1 MNKANQST
9 ARFDQNATA
18 GKLLFLAVISIA
30 LCSFGPLA
38 LFAPVPLSV
47 AFLLYG
53 RPLAFIIGAVS
64 TAVLWGVSLSVKGFP
79 PMFGGLYLAAFLYA
93 WCVAEIVF
101 RNINPVRGLTFGG
114 LILVL
119 LSASSII
126 AYDKLSPVSLKKEI
140 HSQTAK
146 LMQDLKK
153 QQKSTPGLTG
163 KEAMEFENLVEHPEK
178 LANEIYNTLPSIVF
192 VFSFFG
198 LWITLFV
205 TLRNSIIWRYRV
217 QYNFNSADL
226 LRFRAPDF
234 FVWPLIVSL
243 VMVIGADYGMPA
255 GFETIGT
262 NLLYCLG
269 VFYLFQGFGVYND
282 FLKFIRIGGFVKVLF
297 LVFTLFM
304 GYKFLALLGLFD
316 LWFDFRKFFTKTK
329 KDEGD
334 IL

>member
-1 MNKANQST
+1 MSRVQST
-9 ARFDQNATA
+9 TRFDQNATA
-18 GKLLFLAVISIA
+18 GKLLFLAIISIA

-38 LFAPVPLSV
+38 LFAPVPLTV

-53 RPLAFIIGAVS
+53 RPLTFLLGAIS
-64 TAVLWGVSLSVKGFP
+64 TAVLWGISVSVKGFP
-79 PMFGGLYLAAFLYA
+79 PVFGGLYLAAFLYA
-93 WCVAEIVF
+93 TCVAEIIF

-114 LILVL
+114 LFLVL

-126 AYDKLSPVSLKKEI
+126 AYDRISPVTLKEEI
-140 HSQTAK
+140 HTQTAK
-146 LMQDLKK
+146 LMTDIKK
-153 QQKSTPGLTG
+153 QQKATPGLTG
-163 KEAMEFENLVEHPEK
+163 EEAMEFENLVDHPEK
-178 LANEIYNTLPSIVF
+178 LANEIYNSLPSLIF

-198 LWITLFV
+198 LWVTLFV
-205 TLRNSIIWRYRV
+205 TLRNSIIWRYKI
-217 QYNFNSADL
+217 QYKFTSADL
-226 LRFRAPDF
+226 LRFKAPDY

-243 VMVIGADYGMPA
+243 VMVVGADYGLPA
-255 GFETIGT
+255 GVETIGM

-304 GYKFLALLGLFD
+304 AFKFLALLGLFD